1 MLKQPEPTLHKTT
14 RTEISSLFGEAK
26 LVLDETPKAISPFG
40 GLASFISFLGQIGF
54 ARQVQQHL
62 PFAEPTSNNAIPL
75 AHALT
80 AFLMSVVVGAQR
92 FAHCEWLRADRVLHA
107 LLGLE
112 RFPSDDTIRNF
123 FLRFSQ
129 GHIEAFWRPLW
140 RWLLR
145 LLQCPTSGFALDLDS
160 TVFCREGQQEGARKG
175 FNPRRK
181 GRNPDSESGLAVL
194 AEAQFILHGWLRS
207 GNTGAARGVVP
218 FLREALALLPAGTWL
233 RTVRADSGFFDGT
246 FLDFLEERALPYVV
260 VARLTST
267 LKRKCAG
274 IAEWTPMDEYHAA
287 GEFTVKLFGWSK
299 ERRFVV
305 VRERIRETKAAV
317 GRQLID
323 VPGYTFRAWVT
334 NRSEGP
340 LELWRDYNGRACVEQ
355 RIEELKHDLAADGF
369 CLQPFFATEAAF
381 LAVLFTFNL
390 LKSLPTPDGPQR
402 AVSAAGDVARGR
414 VPVRRGAGRDGPRR
428 GGQTLSSVGWIA
440 QTQTVGGSHVGLA
453 QMRVAEVDPARRSAG
468 HWRWYDLIPKTR
480 SIEILSLYF
489 GVRA

>member
-14 RTEISSLFGEAK
+14 RTEITALFGDAQ
-26 LVLDETPKAISPFG
+26 LVLEETPKAISPFG

-54 ARQVQQHL
+54 SREVQQHL

-80 AFLMSVVVGAQR
+80 AFVMAVVVGAQR
-92 FAHCEWLRADRVLHA
+92 FAHSEWLRADRVLHA

-123 FLRFSQ
+123 FLRFTQ

-145 LLQCPTSGFALDLDS
+145 RVKGPAAGFALDLDS
-160 TVFCREGQQEGARKG
+160 TVFCREGKQEGARKG

-181 GRNPDSESGLAVL
+181 GRNSHHPLLAVL
-194 AEAQFILHGWLRS
+194 AEAPFILHGWLRS

-218 FLREALALLPAGTWL
+218 FLQEALALLPEGRWL
-233 RTVRADSGFFDGT
+233 RTVRADSGFFDGHL
-246 FLDFLEERALPYVV
+246 LDFLEARTLPYVV

-267 LKRKCAG
+267 LKRQCAG
-274 IAEWTPMDEYHAA
+274 IQDWTVIDEQHAA
-287 GEFTVKLFGWSK
+287 GEFTLKLFGWSK

-305 VRERIRETKAAV
+305 VRERVRESKAAV
-317 GRQLID
+317 GRKLLD
-323 VPGYTFRAWVT
+323 VPGYTFRVWVT
-334 NRSEGP
+334 NRSEAA

-381 LAVLFTFNL
+381 LAVLFAFNL
-390 LKSLPTPDGPQR
+390 LSLYQHQTTPDAPYRQPGTLR
-402 AVSAAGDVARGR
+402 VAVFLCGAVLGVMGRDVVVKLSAAWGGLRKHKPLVAATLDGR
-414 VPVRRGAGRDGPRR
+414 KGASPKLIAPADRLAI
-428 GGQTLSSVGWIA
+428 GGGMI
-440 QTQTVGGSHVGLA
+440 
-453 QMRVAEVDPARRSAG
+453 
-468 HWRWYDLIPKTR
+468 
-480 SIEILSLYF
+480 
-489 GVRA
+489 